1 LCVRNRARP
10 AIRVVVDRDLGD
22 TNDRDRLE
30 AIFREHYEAVLA
42 YARRRAP
49 ISVADD
55 AVAETFTIAWRKAD
69 KIPREPLP
77 WLLGIARRVL
87 ATQRRASER
96 RERLSNRLARNLVAT
111 SPDDQLGEALVAAL
125 NALPDRDRE
134 VLLLIAWEGLTAR
147 EAAAVV
153 GVSPAAVYVRLHRAR
168 RRLRAALV
176 PPKAPDSSS
185 RSVRSDLAPVG
196 KGESR

>member
-1 LCVRNRARP
+1 M
-10 AIRVVVDRDLGD
+10 GD
-22 TNDRDRLE
+22 TTDRERLE

-49 ISVADD
+49 TSVADD
-55 AVAETFTIAWRKAD
+55 AAAETFAIAWRRAD

-77 WLLGIARRVL
+77 WLLAIARRVL

-96 RERLSNRLARNLVAT
+96 RERLGNRLARNLVPT
-111 SPDDQLGEALVAAL
+111 SPDDQVGEALVAAL

-134 VLLLIAWEGLTAR
+134 VLLLIAWEGLTAK
-147 EAAAVV
+147 EAAAVA
-153 GVSPAAVYVRLHRAR
+153 GASPAALYVRLHRAR
-168 RRLRAALV
+168 RRLRAALI
-176 PPKAPDSSS
+176 PPKAADSSS
-185 RSVRSDLAPVG
+185 RSLHSDLALID

>member
-1 LCVRNRARP
+1 M
-10 AIRVVVDRDLGD
+10 GD
-22 TNDRDRLE
+22 TTDADRLE

-42 YARRRAP
+42 YTRRRAP
-49 ISVADD
+49 VSVADD
-55 AVAETFTIAWRKAD
+55 AAAETFAIAWRKAD

-96 RERLSNRLARNLVAT
+96 RDRLSNRLAHNLVAAP
-111 SPDDQLGEALVAAL
+111 PDDQLGEALVAAL

-134 VLLLIAWEGLTAR
+134 VILLIAWEGLSAR

-168 RRLRAALV
+168 RRLRAALA
-176 PPKAPDSSS
+176 PREAPDSSS
-185 RSVRSDLAPVG
+185 RSVHSDLAPVG

>member
-1 LCVRNRARP
+1 M
-10 AIRVVVDRDLGD
+10 GD
-22 TNDRDRLE
+22 TTDRDRLE

-49 ISVADD
+49 TSVADD
-55 AVAETFTIAWRKAD
+55 AAAETFAIAWRKAD

-96 RERLSNRLARNLVAT
+96 RERLSNRLAHHLDAT
-111 SPDDQLGEALVAAL
+111 SPDDQLGEALGAAL
-125 NALPDRDRE
+125 NTLPDRDRE

-147 EAAAVV
+147 EAAVVV
-153 GVSPAAVYVRLHRAR
+153 GASPAAVYVRLHRAR
-168 RRLRAALV
+168 RRLRTALV

-185 RSVRSDLAPVG
+185 RSLHSDLASAG
-196 KGESR
+196 KGES

>member
-1 LCVRNRARP
+1 MGN
-10 AIRVVVDRDLGD
+10 LGD
-22 TNDRDRLE
+22 PTDADRLE
-30 AIFREHYEAVLA
+30 AIFREHYEEVLA

-49 ISVADD
+49 VSVADD
-55 AVAETFTIAWRKAD
+55 VAAETFAIAWRKAD

-111 SPDDQLGEALVAAL
+111 SPDDQLGEALGVAL

-134 VLLLIAWEGLTAR
+134 VLLLIAWEGLSAR

-153 GVSPAAVYVRLHRAR
+153 GVSMAAVYVRLHRAR
-168 RRLRAALV
+168 RRLRTALI
-176 PPKAPDSSS
+176 PHKAPESS
-185 RSVRSDLAPVG
+185 RSVHSDLAPVG

>member
-1 LCVRNRARP
+1 M
-10 AIRVVVDRDLGD
+10 GD
-22 TNDRDRLE
+22 TTDRDRLE
-30 AIFREHYEAVLA
+30 AIFRAHYEAVLA

-55 AVAETFTIAWRKAD
+55 VAAETFAIAWRKAG

-77 WLLGIARRVL
+77 WLLGVARRVL

-96 RERLSNRLARNLVAT
+96 RERLSNRLARNLDST
-111 SPDDQLGEALVAAL
+111 SPDDQLGDAFGAAL

-147 EAAAVV
+147 EAATVV
-153 GVSPAAVYVRLHRAR
+153 GASPAAVYVRLHRAR

-176 PPKAPDSSS
+176 PPTSPDSSS
-185 RSVRSDLAPVG
+185 RSLHSDLAVG

>member
-1 LCVRNRARP
+1 MGN
-10 AIRVVVDRDLGD
+10 LGD
-22 TNDRDRLE
+22 TTEADRLE

-49 ISVADD
+49 VSVADD
-55 AVAETFTIAWRKAD
+55 VAAETFAIAWRKAD

-87 ATQRRASER
+87 ATQRRALAR
-96 RERLSNRLARNLVAT
+96 RERLSNRLARNLVAA
-111 SPDDQLGEALVAAL
+111 SPDDQLGEALGTAL

-134 VLLLIAWEGLTAR
+134 VLLLIAWEGLSAR

-153 GVSPAAVYVRLHRAR
+153 GASPAAVYVRLHRAR
-168 RRLRAALV
+168 RRLRTALI
-176 PPKAPDSSS
+176 PPKSPNPS

-196 KGESR
+196 KGDSR

>member
-1 LCVRNRARP
+1 VG
-10 AIRVVVDRDLGD
+10 RDLSN
-22 TNDRDRLE
+22 TTDRDRLE
-30 AIFREHYEAVLA
+30 AIFREHYGAVLA

-49 ISVADD
+49 VSVADD
-55 AVAETFTIAWRKAD
+55 AAAETFAIAWRKAD
-69 KIPREPLP
+69 KVPREPLP

-96 RERLSNRLARNLVAT
+96 RERLTTRLAHNLDAT
-111 SPDDQLGEALVAAL
+111 SPDDQLGEALGQAL

-134 VLLLIAWEGLTAR
+134 LLLLIAWEGLAPR

-168 RRLRAALV
+168 RRLRTALI
-176 PPKAPDSSS
+176 PPKASDPTTG
-185 RSVRSDLAPVG
+185 SVCSDLAPVG
-196 KGESR
+196 KGE

>member
-1 LCVRNRARP
+1 
-10 AIRVVVDRDLGD
+10 VDRDLGD
-22 TNDRDRLE
+22 ATDRDRLE
-30 AIFREHYEAVLA
+30 VIFREHYEAVLA

-55 AVAETFTIAWRKAD
+55 AAAETFELAWRKAD

-96 RERLSNRLARNLVAT
+96 RERLSNRLAHHLDAT
-111 SPDDQLGEALVAAL
+111 SPDDQLGEALGAAL
-125 NALPDRDRE
+125 NTLPDRDRE
-134 VLLLIAWEGLTAR
+134 VLLLIAWEGLTAG
-147 EAAAVV
+147 EAAVV
-153 GVSPAAVYVRLHRAR
+153 VGASPAAVYVRLHRAR
-168 RRLRAALV
+168 RRLRTALV

-185 RSVRSDLAPVG
+185 RSLHADLAPVDN
-196 KGESR
+196 GESR

>member
-1 LCVRNRARP
+1 M
-10 AIRVVVDRDLGD
+10 GD
-22 TNDRDRLE
+22 TTGRERLE
-30 AIFREHYEAVLA
+30 AVFREHYEAVLA

-49 ISVADD
+49 TSVADD
-55 AVAETFTIAWRKAD
+55 AAAETFAIAWRKAD

-96 RERLSNRLARNLVAT
+96 RERLSIRLARNLDAAA
-111 SPDDQLGEALVAAL
+111 PDDQLGEALGAAL

-134 VLLLIAWEGLTAR
+134 LLLLVAWEGLTPK

-168 RRLRAALV
+168 RRLRTALV
-176 PPKAPDSSS
+176 LPKAAGAFS
-185 RSVRSDLAPVG
+185 RSVHCDLASVR
-196 KGESR
+196 KGESP

>member
-1 LCVRNRARP
+1 
-10 AIRVVVDRDLGD
+10 VDRDLGD
-22 TNDRDRLE
+22 AADRDRLE

-55 AVAETFTIAWRKAD
+55 AAAETFAIAWRKAD

-77 WLLGIARRVL
+77 WLLGIVRRVL
-87 ATQRRASER
+87 ATQRRASKR
-96 RERLSNRLARNLVAT
+96 RERLSNRLAPNPVAT
-111 SPDDQLGEALVAAL
+111 SSDDQLGEALGAAL

-134 VLLLIAWEGLTAR
+134 LILLIAWEGLTAR

-168 RRLRAALV
+168 RRLRTALIA
-176 PPKAPDSSS
+176 PKAPDSSS
-185 RSVRSDLAPVG
+185 RSVHSDHLAPIG